1 MIIKKLYNKIK
12 DFIKTGTSDL
22 TKTEEKALLEKYKEA
37 VDNGGKLNEEQEKA
51 LEAEMKT
58 LLDKLVPSFDKIA
71 NDLKDIDSR
80 DDDIYEYLAVVINA
94 MQKVTN
100 SKSKQEFTKNK
111 SNCRKVIKTF
121 VRKFNNMTIKNK

>member
-12 DFIKTGTSDL
+12 DFIQTGTSDL
-22 TKTEEKALLEKYKEA
+22 TKAEEKALLEKYKEA
-37 VDNGGKLNEEQEKA
+37 IDNGGNLNEEQEKA

-58 LLDKLVPSFDKIA
+58 LLYKLVPSFDKIA

-100 SKSKQEFTKNK
+100 SKSKQEFTNNK